1 MKVLF
6 VLSFVRFAEDE
17 PFEIQLE
24 PEAITFKV
32 LPGNELTFKGIPSA
46 AVSFTW
52 AVSIDHESRVT
63 QPFPDRGPYE
73 IEIFENGV
81 LLQDWYKHM

>member
-1 MKVLF
+1 MKVAS
-6 VLSFVRFAEDE
+6 VLSFVCFTKDE

-24 PEAITFKV
+24 PEAIIFKV

-46 AVSFTW
+46 DISFTW
-52 AVSIDHESRVT
+52 AVSIDYQSRVT
-63 QPFPDRGPYE
+63 QLFPEGWPYE

-81 LLQDWYKHM
+81 LLQDWYKYM